1 MREVIII
8 DLGIGNLYSL
18 KSALEY
24 LNYNPILTED
34 IKIISKASQII
45 LPGDGAF
52 KYAIDVMKKKKIYDV
67 LKTFDYKNKK
77 LLGICL
83 GMQLLLNSS
92 QEFELSEGL
101 GLIEGKN
108 VLLKKKSLENKKLD
122 IPHINWRPLDI
133 NFQPQSDKANI
144 FKNIKKSDEF
154 YFIHSFMAQTVEK
167 KHLVATYDYGG
178 NKVPAIIKKDLIY
191 GFQFHP
197 EKSAK
202 PGLNLLNEFLRI

>member
-1 MREVIII
+1 MKEVIII

-24 LNYNPILTED
+24 LNYKPILTED
-34 IKIISKASQII
+34 IKIISEASQII

-52 KYAIDVMKKKKIYDV
+52 KFAVDVMRKKKIYDV
-67 LKTFDYKNKK
+67 LKSFDYKNKK
-77 LLGICL
+77 ILGICL

-108 VLLKKKSLENKKLD
+108 ILLKKKSLDNKKLD
-122 IPHINWRPLDI
+122 IPHMNWRSLDI
-133 NFQPQSDKANI
+133 NFQLKAEKENI
-144 FKNIKKSDEF
+144 FMNLKKSDEF
-154 YFIHSFMAQTVEK
+154 YFIHSYMAQTADH
-167 KHLVATYDYGG
+167 KHLVATYNYGG

-197 EKSAK
+197 EKSAE
-202 PGLNLLNEFLRI
+202 PGLSLLNEFLKI